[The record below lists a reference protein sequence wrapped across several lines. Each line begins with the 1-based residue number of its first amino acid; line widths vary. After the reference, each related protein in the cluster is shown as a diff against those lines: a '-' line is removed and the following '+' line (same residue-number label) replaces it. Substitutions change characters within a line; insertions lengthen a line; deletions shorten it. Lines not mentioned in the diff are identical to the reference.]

1 MDISMART
9 RNHAAHALRRD
20 SFVDTAQRLIQTKG
34 YEQMSIQDVLD
45 DLDTSRGAFYHYFD
59 SKAALLEA
67 VVERM
72 VDGALHAIAPVVT
85 DPDLAALD
93 KLTHL
98 IEGIGQWKAERTD
111 LVLGIL
117 PVWQADDNAIVREK
131 LRRGVQARLAPML
144 AAIVQQGREEGVFA
158 AGPADQVAR
167 VLVTVLLGANEA
179 ATDLYFARQAGTV
192 DFDEVVRTLEAY
204 PAACERILG
213 LSPGSFPIFD
223 TDVLRQWY
231 G

>member
-1 MDISMART
+1 
-9 RNHAAHALRRD
+9 
-20 SFVDTAQRLIQTKG
+20 G

-93 KLTHL
+93 KLTHP
-98 IEGIGQWKAERTD
+98 IEGTGQRKAGRTD

-144 AAIVQQGREEGVFA
+144 AAIVQQ
-158 AGPADQVAR
+158 
-167 VLVTVLLGANEA
+167 
-179 ATDLYFARQAGTV
+179 
-192 DFDEVVRTLEAY
+192 
-204 PAACERILG
+204 
-213 LSPGSFPIFD
+213 
-223 TDVLRQWY
+223 
-231 G
+231 